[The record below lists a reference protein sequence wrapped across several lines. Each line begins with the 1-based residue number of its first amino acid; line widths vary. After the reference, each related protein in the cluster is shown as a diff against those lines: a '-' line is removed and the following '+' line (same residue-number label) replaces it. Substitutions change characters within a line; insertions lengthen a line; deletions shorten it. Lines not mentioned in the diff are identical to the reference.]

1 VTAKAPYRKIKWTS
15 IEPKALETRL
25 YTVNYSEDRVVDEF
39 LVMRCQAGDEVAL
52 SALVAKWQPPFMK
65 YASVMTRERE
75 LAADVL
81 QDAWIK
87 IIKGLP
93 RLRDPL
99 KFPGWAYRIINN
111 QCLDALRKQSV
122 PEMTEG
128 PSVSLVSA
136 SPMEIL
142 EPTEQVWWVLAQLTA
157 NHRSVLALH
166 YLQGFDVS
174 DIADITRSPV
184 GTVKS
189 RLHHAREKFRILLQE
204 KEHKPTREQPNGN
217 DKGHSGQQ
225 DSGGAYIGYRP
236 A

>member
-1 VTAKAPYRKIKWTS
+1 M
-15 IEPKALETRL
+15 
-25 YTVNYSEDRVVDEF
+25 NYSEDRVVDEF

-52 SALVAKWQPPFMK
+52 SALVAKWQPPFLK
-65 YASVMTRERE
+65 YASVMTRDRD

-111 QCLDALRKQSV
+111 QCLDTLRKQAV
-122 PEMTEG
+122 PEITQG
-128 PSVSLVSA
+128 LSVSLPSISTMSA
-136 SPMEIL
+136 SPMKIL
-142 EPTEQVWWVLAQLTA
+142 ETTEQIWWVLAQLTA
-157 NHRSVLALH
+157 DHRSVLALH

-174 DIADITRSPV
+174 DISDITRTPV

-189 RLHHAREKFRILLQE
+189 RLHHAREKFRILLEEQE
-204 KEHKPTREQPNGN
+204 HQTTREQPNGN
-217 DKGHSGQQ
+217 DNGHSGQQ
-225 DSGGAYIGYRP
+225 NSGSADIRYRP